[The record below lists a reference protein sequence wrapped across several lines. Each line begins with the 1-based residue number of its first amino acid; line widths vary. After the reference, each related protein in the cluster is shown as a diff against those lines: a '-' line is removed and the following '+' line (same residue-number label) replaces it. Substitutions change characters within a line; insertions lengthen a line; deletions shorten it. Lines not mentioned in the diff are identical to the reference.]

1 MASTTQ
7 KEIDAQKAAL
17 VQAIAQ
23 QGTDGKVAF
32 EAEQARRAEA
42 AKAAAAAVVERSQG
56 TGTSTP
62 AALLAQIRAQD
73 DAMNSVYQQDAT
85 MANTAYKRAGDLT
98 TFANAAYMN
107 QARAAVPV
115 VEAQTA
121 GQIAQI
127 RAQQEEARRQR
138 EEAAKERAYN
148 ERMRQMELSAKQGQQ
163 QSGAEEFLQG
173 AQKDSRDAYLKKTYI
188 EDAAVGPVLK
198 EIVSKAGSLEDGI
211 HYVEGVLRAKVG
223 DKAWRAYGPTKR
235 ARAIREVQRYVV
247 GYFTGTTGSTDAQSL
262 GYQVR
267 KYGGDPSM
275 VPGYRNAAER
285 SLAADH
291 RAAAEKAAAEED
303 FRTRLARELS
313 GSGIADF
320 NTSQYPIPGGSRS
333 PYYIFRRR

>member
-85 MANTAYKRAGDLT
+85 MANTAFKRAGDLT

-138 EEAAKERAYN
+138 EEAARERAYN
-148 ERMRQMELSAKQGQQ
+148 ERMRQMEMADRQAAKQQEQ

-173 AQKDSRDAYLKKTYI
+173 AQADARKGFLDRIKASGNKDVYT
-188 EDAAVGPVLK
+188 AVK
-198 EIVSKAGSLEDGI
+198 NIVSGARDFAEAMALANRYINAEIAAGSLKQSERN
-211 HYVEGVLRAKVG
+211 RALG
-223 DKAWRAYGPTKR
+223 D
-235 ARAIREVQRYVV
+235 VQRSIY
-247 GYFTGTTGSTDAQSL
+247 GYYIGESPSSDQQSF

-267 KYGGDPSM
+267 KYGGNPEY
-275 VPGYRNAAER
+275 VPGYRTAAER
-285 SLAADH
+285 AA
-291 RAAAEKAAAEED
+291 
-303 FRTRLARELS
+303 TRRPTESSTLHGRDPALR
-313 GSGIADF
+313 
-320 NTSQYPIPGGSRS
+320 
-333 PYYIFRRR
+333 